1 MERTRE
7 AMTINVFVFVKMG
20 ENATLLPTTNVMTG
34 KKRERER
41 EERGEQVKIN

>member
-20 ENATLLPTTNVMTG
+20 ENATLLPTTNIMTAG
-34 KKRERER
+34 KKGEG
-41 EERGEQVKIN
+41 RGYN